1 MICTLWI
8 LLTLLFI
15 IFEIFIPSVC
25 FFICLSIGS
34 LCAGI
39 VSAYWQHYICMNI
52 DLITFV
58 MMSIISLFCIRP
70 IFVKFIKNELMTNV
84 DALINT
90 KAIVTIKITPYAIGW
105 VKTDNELWRAKAN
118 IEIDVGSIVTI
129 RSVDGTTLNVDKTA

>member
-1 MICTLWI
+1 
-8 LLTLLFI
+8 
-15 IFEIFIPSVC
+15 
-25 FFICLSIGS
+25 
-34 LCAGI
+34 
-39 VSAYWQHYICMNI
+39 MNI